1 MTEPLIEPGP
11 SPDERKRRAFTRW
24 SVRVAVLVVLAGI
37 VLAVWHPWR
46 RGDPLAAFAD
56 IRFIDSV
63 AVLSIE
69 NRTGDTAM
77 AHLCAGITDEIVGRL
92 KRVGLIKVSDPYSVQ
107 QLVALELTAG
117 QLADSL
123 GVEKLVLGSLY
134 ATADG
139 VRLNMR
145 VSKGATGELLSTRR
159 YDWNADYRLETAPNL
174 AQAFVDDYVDAIP
187 LTTVPAQPPPTAY
200 SPGHEAYL
208 IGRASL
214 GRRTAAGLARARA
227 AFNEALALDSAYADA
242 YAGLSNVYALSL
254 AYRYQIGVDGYRAAA
269 MALAA
274 ANRAIELDPELA
286 AGYTARGYLASR
298 SFAPVAQVA
307 SDCRRAID
315 LEPSEADVL
324 SWCARVLSQRGDIEA
339 AFRASRQAIALDPQN
354 AGRRLALAYDALSLE
369 RYDRAA
375 AEAHLAGELE
385 PELMLPRAIEARAHL
400 LARRSERCVAMDL
413 GPHAGLR
420 ATCLYDLGRREQA
433 SAIVDSLLAALAA
446 GALEDTIFTDVIRAE
461 DLAVYYAW
469 IGDPVESLRWVRRAY
484 ELSPS
489 GVEPRVLESALFGRV
504 REDPRF
510 SREVE
515 RIRAGIWDRV
525 RRESEALTN

>member
-1 MTEPLIEPGP
+1 MSEPLNEP
-11 SPDERKRRAFTRW
+11 SPSADERQRRAVRRW
-24 SVRVAVLVVLAGI
+24 SVRLAVLVVLAGV
-37 VLAVWHPWR
+37 VLALWHPWR
-46 RGDPLAAFAD
+46 RRDPLAAFAD

-69 NRTGDTAM
+69 NRTGEPAM

-92 KRVGLIKVSDPYSVQ
+92 KRVGLIKVSDPYSVE

-123 GVEKLVLGSLY
+123 GVEKLVVGSLY

-145 VSKGATGELLSTRR
+145 VSNGATGELLSTRR
-159 YDWNADYRLETAPNL
+159 YDWNADTRLETAPNL

-187 LTTVPAQPPPTAY
+187 LTAVPARPPPTTH

-227 AFNEALALDSAYADA
+227 AFSEALALDSAYADA

-254 AYRYQIGVDGYRAAA
+254 AYRYRIGVDGYSAAA
-269 MALAA
+269 LALAA
-274 ANRAIELDPELA
+274 ANRAIRLDPELA
-286 AGYTARGYLASR
+286 A
-298 SFAPVAQVA
+298 
-307 SDCRRAID
+307 
-315 LEPSEADVL
+315 
-324 SWCARVLSQRGDIEA
+324 EA

-354 AGRRLALAYDALSLE
+354 AGRRLALAYDALALQ

-375 AEAHLAGELE
+375 AEAHLAGALE

-400 LARRSERCVAMDL
+400 LAGRADRCAAMEL

-420 ATCLYDLGRREQA
+420 ATCLYDLGQRAEA
-433 SAIVDSLLAALAA
+433 SAIVDSLIAGLAAR
-446 GALEDTIFTDVIRAE
+446 ALYDTVYTAVIRAE

-469 IGDPVESLRWVRRAY
+469 AGDPAESLSWVRRAY
-484 ELSPS
+484 DLSPS
-489 GVEPRVLESALFGRV
+489 GVEPRVLESALFDRV

-515 RIRAGIWDRV
+515 GIRAGIWDRV
-525 RRESEALTN
+525 RRESETLRN

>member
-1 MTEPLIEPGP
+1 MSEPLNEP
-11 SPDERKRRAFTRW
+11 SPSADERQRRAVRRW
-24 SVRVAVLVVLAGI
+24 SVRLAVLVVLAGV
-37 VLAVWHPWR
+37 VLALWHPWR
-46 RGDPLAAFAD
+46 RRDPLAAFAD

-69 NRTGDTAM
+69 NRTGEPAM

-92 KRVGLIKVSDPYSVQ
+92 KRVGLIKVSDPYSVE

-123 GVEKLVLGSLY
+123 GVEKLVVGSLY

-145 VSKGATGELLSTRR
+145 VSNGATGELLSTRR
-159 YDWNADYRLETAPNL
+159 YDWNADTRLETAPNL

-187 LTTVPAQPPPTAY
+187 LTAVPARPPPTTH

-227 AFNEALALDSAYADA
+227 AFSEALALDSTYADA

-254 AYRYQIGVDGYRAAA
+254 AYRYRIGVDGYRAAA
-269 MALAA
+269 LALAA
-274 ANRAIELDPELA
+274 ANRAIRLDPELA

-324 SWCARVLSQRGDIEA
+324 SWCARVLSQRGDVEA

-354 AGRRLALAYDALSLE
+354 AGRRLALAYDALALQ

-375 AEAHLAGELE
+375 AEAHLAGALE

-400 LARRSERCVAMDL
+400 LAGRADRCAAMEL

-420 ATCLYDLGRREQA
+420 ATCLYDLGQRAEA
-433 SAIVDSLLAALAA
+433 SAIVDSLIAGLAAR
-446 GALEDTIFTDVIRAE
+446 ALYDTVYTAVIRAE

-469 IGDPVESLRWVRRAY
+469 AGDPAESLSWVRRAY
-484 ELSPS
+484 DLSPS
-489 GVEPRVLESALFGRV
+489 GVEPRVLESALFDRV

-515 RIRAGIWDRV
+515 GIRAGIWDRV
-525 RRESEALTN
+525 RRESETLRN